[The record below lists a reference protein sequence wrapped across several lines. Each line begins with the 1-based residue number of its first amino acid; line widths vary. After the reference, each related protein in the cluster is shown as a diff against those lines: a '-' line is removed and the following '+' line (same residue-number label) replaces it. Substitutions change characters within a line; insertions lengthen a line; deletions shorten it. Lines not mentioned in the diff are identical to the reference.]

1 MTCLQNHFRDNLPI
15 EGLMDRSDM
24 KLHQRSTWSQCE
36 TECQWPWRC
45 PNYLTL
51 YRIHDRLALLG
62 FGRHQDFTERYA
74 NSFISFSIDYLD
86 TVPTHKLSKS
96 TYGFGRKTTLTFM
109 YSHPAIHWVFF
120 YPHCACCRALIRL
133 QEQLCTYDRNEMTHG
148 IPLKGTVFMWYE
160 SQREF
165 KSNW

>member
-1 MTCLQNHFRDNLPI
+1 
-15 EGLMDRSDM
+15 MDRSDM

-109 YSHPAIHWVFF
+109 YLHPAIHWGFF
-120 YPHCACCRALIRL
+120 SILIVHVVVHLSGCKNNSALMTVMKWHMEFPWRGRCLCDTNLSVNLSRTDRTDPWTRA
-133 QEQLCTYDRNEMTHG
+133 
-148 IPLKGTVFMWYE
+148 
-160 SQREF
+160 
-165 KSNW
+165 